1 MTKPG
6 RAFIVAL
13 FVSCAGS
20 QLAAETFQNSY
31 ISFELPPRWG
41 CKLEQTEW
49 VCVDSAEGP
58 QSSAIII
65 LTAKERGTIDRLDL
79 YEDELS
85 RPRPLR
91 DTNGNPLGRSSRV
104 VFVRSEIIAT
114 RTWIHGRQFESELP
128 NYYTEYFA
136 TVDDQIAI
144 LVTFSAHSSVFDR
157 ALAQFYPSMASIQ
170 PKALQK

>member
-1 MTKPG
+1 MKLEC
-6 RAFIVAL
+6 AWIIAL
-13 FVSCAGS
+13 LMLAGGS
-20 QLAAETFQNSY
+20 GLVAETFQNSY
-31 ISFELPPRWG
+31 ISFELPPGWG
-41 CKLEQTEW
+41 CKIEQTEW
-49 VCVDSAEGP
+49 VCSDRAESP

-65 LTAKERGTIDRLDL
+65 LTAKDRGTIDRLDL

-104 VFVRSEIIAT
+104 FFVRPEIIST
-114 RTWIHGRQFESELP
+114 RTWIHGRQFESEVP
-128 NYYTEYFA
+128 NYYTDYFA

-157 ALAQFYPSMASIQ
+157 AFAQFYPSMATIQ
-170 PKALQK
+170 PKTLQK